1 MRKNNKFDIRSLALS
16 VVFCVICIIYVIRL
30 INIQIN
36 AEPEEFTGEQY
47 TRRETIQ
54 AVRGEIYDRNGVK
67 LVSNVY
73 KYDFVFD
80 YAAMSGDRT
89 EQNIHILQA
98 IYAMQQTGNYSKLE
112 DKGFPFSGE
121 YPNYIYSSEALSS
134 DSKVYYRLLKRIA
147 ENELEDESPK
157 AKNELTADYLETF
170 YNEHPECFPK
180 ESELLSYYLEKY
192 KLVDSKGALV
202 FSEEQTDMLLRVR
215 YNMELS
221 DFSVYNSYVM
231 AADVDKEFILYI
243 KELSLAG
250 ADFEI
255 RTDRVYEYPGYASH
269 ILGRTGEI
277 PAENWEYYRE
287 LGYEMN
293 DTVGLDGCE
302 YAFENYLR
310 GVDGVKVV
318 VEDAQGNIIS
328 EKIETEPV
336 PGQDVYLTIDINL
349 QIAAEDGLEENVKM
363 YKASESGAIVAMD
376 PSTGQLL
383 ALASYPTYNLATFNS
398 DYNDIIANPASPLLN
413 RALDG
418 LYAPGSTFKLGM
430 TAAGIDGE
438 HISPT
443 ELLECEGVYTRF
455 SGHQP
460 KCWIYNSAT
469 GLRNHGLIT
478 ATEAIAVSCNC
489 YFYELGWRMGI
500 EQMNTY
506 CALLGLGQST
516 GIELTEKLG
525 TLAGPEYREQSG
537 GVAWTAGDTIMAAIG
552 QSENSFT
559 PIQLTSYVSTL
570 LNGGKRYAATL
581 LLKTSSFSEGGDSFV
596 NPGKVL
602 SEVNI
607 SDEAVNTVKRGM
619 KQMVQDSATVSR
631 YMKNVPVTVMGKTG
645 TAELGGS
652 ERENGLFVCAAPYDK
667 PEIVI
672 TSVIEHA
679 GGGSYAALVAARVLE
694 AYNFN

>member
-1 MRKNNKFDIRSLALS
+1 MRRNNKFDIRSLALS
-16 VVFCVICIIYVIRL
+16 AVFCVICLIYVIRL
-30 INIQIN
+30 VNIQIN
-36 AEPEEFTGEQY
+36 AEPEQYTGERY

-54 AVRGEIYDRNGVK
+54 AVRGEIYDRNGIK
-67 LVSNVY
+67 LVSNRY

-80 YAAMSGDRT
+80 YSAMSGDRT
-89 EQNIHILQA
+89 EQNIHLLQA
-98 IYAMQQTGNYSKLE
+98 IYAMQDTGNYEKLT
-112 DKGFPFSGE
+112 DNGFPFLGT
-121 YPNYIYSSEALSS
+121 YPNYTYSTEALESN
-134 DSKVYYRLLKRIA
+134 SKIYYRLLKRIA

-157 AKNELTADYLETF
+157 AKNQLTADYLETF
-170 YNEHPECFPK
+170 YEERPECFPK
-180 ESELLSYYLEKY
+180 ESELISHYLEKY
-192 KLVDSKGALV
+192 KLVDSKGNLV
-202 FSEEQTDMLLRVR
+202 FSEEQTDMLLRLR

-231 AADVDKEFILYI
+231 ASDVDKTFILYI

-250 ADFEI
+250 ADFDI

-269 ILGRTGEI
+269 ILGRTGKI
-277 PAENWEYYRE
+277 LAEDWEHYKE

-293 DTVGLDGCE
+293 DTVGIDGCE

-310 GVDGVKVV
+310 GVDGVKVI

-328 EKIETEPV
+328 EKVEIEPV
-336 PGQDVYLTIDINL
+336 PGQDVYLTIDIKL
-349 QIAAEDGLEENVKM
+349 QIAAEDGLKENVKK
-363 YKASESGAIVAMD
+363 YTASESGAIVAMD
-376 PSTGQLL
+376 PNTGQLL
-383 ALASYPTYNLATFNS
+383 ALASYPTYNLATFNA
-398 DYNDIIANPASPLLN
+398 DYNSIVANKASPLLN
-413 RALDG
+413 RALEG
-418 LYAPGSTFKLGM
+418 VYAPGSTFKLGM
-430 TAAGIDGE
+430 TAAGIDNE
-438 HISPT
+438 HISST

-469 GLRNHGLIT
+469 GIKNHGLIN

-506 CALLGLGQST
+506 CVLLGLGQST
-516 GIELTEKLG
+516 GVELAEKLG

-559 PIQLTSYVSTL
+559 PIQLTAYVSTL
-570 LNGGKRYAATL
+570 LNGGTRYAATL
-581 LLKTSSFSEGGDSFV
+581 LLKTSSFSEGGDSYV
-596 NPGKVL
+596 NAGKVL
-602 SEVNI
+602 NRVDI
-607 SDEAVNTVKRGM
+607 SNEALTTIKRGM

-631 YMKNVPVTVMGKTG
+631 YMQNVPVTVIGKTG
-645 TAELGGS
+645 TAELGGR

-679 GGGSYAALVAARVLE
+679 GGGSYAALAAARILE
-694 AYNFN
+694 AYNFD

>member
-1 MRKNNKFDIRSLALS
+1 MRRNNKFDIRSLALS
-16 VVFCVICIIYVIRL
+16 AVFCLICLIYVIRL
-30 INIQIN
+30 VNIQIN
-36 AEPEEFTGEQY
+36 AEPKRDTGKYY
-47 TRRETIQ
+47 TRRETVQ

-67 LVSNVY
+67 LVSNRY
-73 KYDFVFD
+73 TYDFVFD

-89 EQNIHILQA
+89 EQNIHLLQA
-98 IYAMQQTGNYSKLE
+98 IYAMQETGNYDKLV
-112 DKGFPFSGE
+112 DNGFPLLGT
-121 YPNYIYSSEALSS
+121 YPNYTYSVEALSS
-134 DSKVYYRLLKRIA
+134 ESNIYYRLLKRIA

-157 AKNELTADYLETF
+157 AKNQLTADYLESF
-170 YNEHPECFPK
+170 YEEHPECFPG
-180 ESELLSYYLEKY
+180 ESELVSHYLEKY
-192 KLVDSKGALV
+192 KLVDSKGNLV
-202 FSEEQTDMLLRVR
+202 FSEEQTDLLLRLR
-215 YNMELS
+215 YNMEVA

-231 AADVDKEFILYI
+231 ASDVDKTFIVHI
-243 KELSLAG
+243 EELSLLG

-255 RTDRVYEYPGYASH
+255 RTERVYEYPGYASH
-269 ILGRTGEI
+269 ILGRTGKI
-277 PAENWEYYRE
+277 QAVDWEHYKE

-310 GVDGVKVV
+310 GVDGVKLIT
-318 VEDAQGNIIS
+318 EDAEGNIIS
-328 EKIETEPV
+328 EKVEIEPV

-349 QIAAEDGLEENVKM
+349 QIAAENGLEENVKK
-363 YKASESGAIVAMD
+363 YASSESGAIVAMD
-376 PSTGQLL
+376 PNTGAVL
-383 ALASYPTYNLATFNS
+383 ALASYPTYDLSTFNA
-398 DYNDIIANPASPLLN
+398 DYNDLIANKASPLLN
-413 RALDG
+413 RALEG
-418 LYAPGSTFKLGM
+418 LYAPGSTFKLGL

-438 HISPT
+438 HVRSA
-443 ELLECEGVYTRF
+443 EKLVCEGVYTRF

-469 GLRNHGLIT
+469 GIRNHGLIN
-478 ATEAIAVSCNC
+478 AAQAIAVSCNC

-506 CALLGLGQST
+506 CTLLGLGQST
-516 GIELTEKLG
+516 GIELSEKLG

-559 PIQLTSYVSTL
+559 PIQLATYVSTL
-570 LNGGKRYAATL
+570 LNGGTRYAASL

-596 NPGKVL
+596 NTSEAL
-602 SEVNI
+602 SHIDI
-607 SDEAVNTVKRGM
+607 SKEALSTVKQGM
-619 KQMVQDSATVSR
+619 KQMVEDSATVSR
-631 YMKNVPVTVMGKTG
+631 YMQNVPVTVLGKTG

-667 PEIVI
+667 PEIVV

-679 GGGSYAALVAARVLE
+679 GGGSYAALAAARVLE
-694 AYNFN
+694 AYNFD

>member
-16 VVFCVICIIYVIRL
+16 VVFCVICIIYAIRL

-36 AEPEEFTGEQY
+36 AEPEQYTGERY

-67 LVSNVY
+67 LVSNRY
-73 KYDFVFD
+73 TYDFVFD

-89 EQNIHILQA
+89 EQNIHLLQA
-98 IYAMQQTGNYSKLE
+98 IYAMQETGNYDKLT
-112 DKGFPFSGE
+112 DNGFPFLGT
-121 YPNYIYSSEALSS
+121 YPNYTYSTEALES
-134 DSKVYYRLLKRIA
+134 DSNIYYRLLKRIA

-157 AKNELTADYLETF
+157 AKNQLTADYLETF
-170 YNEHPECFPK
+170 YEEHPECFPG
-180 ESELLSYYLEKY
+180 ESELVNHYLKKY
-192 KLVDSKGALV
+192 KLIDSKGNLV
-202 FSEEQTDMLLRVR
+202 FSEEQTDLLLRLR
-215 YNMELS
+215 YNMEVS

-231 AADVDKEFILYI
+231 ASDVDKEFILYI

-250 ADFEI
+250 ADFDI
-255 RTDRVYEYPGYASH
+255 RTQRVYEYPGYASH
-269 ILGRTGEI
+269 ILGRTSPI
-277 PAENWEYYRE
+277 LAENWEYYKE

-310 GVDGVKVV
+310 GVDGVKVI

-336 PGQDVYLTIDINL
+336 PGQDVYLTIDIKL
-349 QIAAEDGLEENVKM
+349 QIAAEEGLEENIKK
-363 YKASESGAIVAMD
+363 YTASKSGAIVAMD
-376 PSTGQLL
+376 PGTGQLL
-383 ALASYPTYNLATFNS
+383 ALASYPTYNLATFNA
-398 DYNDIIANPASPLLN
+398 DYNDIIANEASPLLN
-413 RALDG
+413 RALEG

-430 TAAGIDGE
+430 TAAGIDNE
-438 HISPT
+438 HISSD

-469 GLRNHGLIT
+469 GIRNHGLIN
-478 ATEAIAVSCNC
+478 ATEAISVSCNC

-516 GIELTEKLG
+516 GIELPEKLG

-559 PIQLTSYVSTL
+559 PIQLASYVSTL
-570 LNGGKRYAATL
+570 LNGGTRYAATL
-581 LLKTSSFSEGGDSFV
+581 LLKTSSFSEGGDSFL
-596 NPGKVL
+596 NTSKVL
-602 SEVNI
+602 SQVNI
-607 SDEAVNTVKRGM
+607 STEALTTVKRGM
-619 KQMVQDSATVSR
+619 KKMVEDSATVSR
-631 YMKNVPVTVMGKTG
+631 YMKNVPVTVIGKTG

-679 GGGSYAALVAARVLE
+679 GGGSYAALAAARVLE
-694 AYNFN
+694 AYNFD

>member
-1 MRKNNKFDIRSLALS
+1 MRKNNKFYTRSLALS
-16 VVFCVICIIYVIRL
+16 VVFCVICLIYVIRL
-30 INIQIN
+30 VNIQIN
-36 AEPEEFTGEQY
+36 AEPVEFAGDQY

-67 LVSNVY
+67 LVSNAY

-80 YAAMSGDRT
+80 YAAMSGDMT
-89 EQNIHILQA
+89 EQNIHLLRA
-98 IYAMQQTGNYSKLE
+98 IYAMQDMGIYDKLT
-112 DKGFPFSGE
+112 DNGFPFLGA
-121 YPNYIYSSEALSS
+121 YPNYTYSPEALKSN
-134 DSKVYYRLLKRIA
+134 SKVYYRLLKRIA

-157 AKNELTADYLETF
+157 AKNQLSADYLETF
-170 YNEHPECFPK
+170 YRERPECFPG
-180 ESELLSYYLEKY
+180 ESELISHYLEKY
-192 KLVDSKGALV
+192 KLVDSKGNLV
-202 FSEEQTDMLLRVR
+202 FSEDQTDMLLRLR

-231 AADVDKEFILYI
+231 ASDVDKTFIMYI

-250 ADFEI
+250 ADFDI
-255 RTDRVYEYPGYASH
+255 RTERVYEYPGYASH
-269 ILGRTGEI
+269 ILGRTGKI
-277 PAENWEYYRE
+277 LAENWEHYKE

-328 EKIETEPV
+328 EKVEVEPV

-349 QIAAEDGLEENVKM
+349 QIAAEDGLEENVKK
-363 YKASESGAIVAMD
+363 YTASESGAVVAMD

-383 ALASYPTYNLATFNS
+383 ALASYPTYNLATFNT
-398 DYNDIIANPASPLLN
+398 DYNSIVANQASPLLN
-413 RALDG
+413 RALEG

-430 TAAGIDGE
+430 TVAGIDNE
-438 HISPT
+438 HINST

-460 KCWIYNSAT
+460 KCWIYSSAT
-469 GLRNHGLIT
+469 GIKNHGMIN

-516 GIELTEKLG
+516 GIELSEKLG

-559 PIQLTSYVSTL
+559 PIQLTSYVSTI
-570 LNGGKRYAATL
+570 LNGGTRYAATL
-581 LLKTSSFSEGGDSFV
+581 LLKTASFSEGGDSYV
-596 NPGKVL
+596 NTSNVL

-607 SDEAVNTVKRGM
+607 SNEALTTVKRGM
-619 KQMVQDSATVSR
+619 LQMVQDSATVSR
-631 YMKNVPVTVMGKTG
+631 YMQNVPVTVIGKTG

-652 ERENGLFVCAAPYDK
+652 ERENGLFVCAAPYTN

-679 GGGSYAALVAARVLE
+679 GGGSYAALAAARVLE
-694 AYNFN
+694 AYNFD

>member
-1 MRKNNKFDIRSLALS
+1 MQKNNKFDIRSLALS
-16 VVFCVICIIYVIRL
+16 VVFCVICLIYVIRL
-30 INIQIN
+30 VNIQIN
-36 AEPEEFTGEQY
+36 AEPEEFTGKHY

-54 AVRGEIYDRNGVK
+54 AVRGEIYDRKGVK

-89 EQNIHILQA
+89 EQNIHLLQA
-98 IYAMQQTGNYSKLE
+98 IYAMQETGNYDKLT
-112 DKGFPFSGE
+112 DNGFPFLGT
-121 YPNYIYSSEALSS
+121 YPNYTYSPEALESN
-134 DSKVYYRLLKRIA
+134 SKIYYRLLKRIA

-157 AKNELTADYLETF
+157 EKNQLTADYLETF
-170 YNEHPECFPK
+170 YKEKPECFPG
-180 ESELLSYYLEKY
+180 ESELINYYLEKY
-192 KLVDSKGALV
+192 KLVDSKGNLV
-202 FSEEQTDMLLRVR
+202 FSDEQTDMLLRLR

-231 AADVDKEFILYI
+231 AADVDKTFITYI

-250 ADFEI
+250 ADFDI
-255 RTDRVYEYPGYASH
+255 RADRVYEYPGYASH
-269 ILGRTGEI
+269 ILGRTGKI
-277 PAENWEYYRE
+277 FAEEWEYYKE

-293 DTVGLDGCE
+293 DTVGIDGCE
-302 YAFENYLR
+302 YAFESYLR
-310 GVDGVKVV
+310 GVDGVKVI

-328 EKIETEPV
+328 ERVETEPV
-336 PGQDVYLTIDINL
+336 PGQDVYLTIDIDL
-349 QIAAEDGLEENVKM
+349 QIAAEDGLEENVKI
-363 YKASESGAIVAMD
+363 YASSESGAVVAMD
-376 PSTGQLL
+376 PDSGQLL
-383 ALASYPTYNLATFNS
+383 ALASYPTYNLATFNT
-398 DYNDIIANPASPLLN
+398 DYNSIVANKASPLLN
-413 RALDG
+413 RALEG

-430 TAAGIDGE
+430 TAAGIDNK
-438 HISPT
+438 HISAG

-469 GLRNHGLIT
+469 GIRNHGLIN
-478 ATEAIAVSCNC
+478 ANEAIAVSCNC

-506 CALLGLGQST
+506 CSLLGLGQST
-516 GIELTEKLG
+516 GVELPEKLG

-537 GVAWTAGDTIMAAIG
+537 GIAWTAGDTIMAAIG

-559 PIQLTSYVSTL
+559 PIQLTTYVSTL
-570 LNGGKRYAATL
+570 LNGGTRYAATL
-581 LLKTSSFSEGGDSFV
+581 LLKTSSFSEGGDSFI
-596 NPGKVL
+596 NTSEVL
-602 SEVNI
+602 SQVEI
-607 SDEAVNTVKRGM
+607 SDGALTTVKQGM

-631 YMKNVPVTVMGKTG
+631 YMKDIPVTVIGKTG

-679 GGGSYAALVAARVLE
+679 GGGSYAALAAARVLE
-694 AYNFN
+694 AYNFD